1 MMRRRMEWLTL
12 LILLMP
18 FSQTVAQSNTS
29 PSSKFLLKGFG
40 YTTFENSE
48 NATSN
53 FETSFSPVF
62 LWKHNENIF
71 FEGELEVGFNR
82 GGLDFGLEYA
92 QIFYIFSDYAM
103 LGMGKFLNP
112 INYFSERLH
121 PAWINKLPDM
131 PLGISPAGVNLL
143 GGTQLGLQLRGGFPV
158 GNSKMTYT
166 LFLTNG
172 PQLVQPSEH
181 DEDQGPVEAADNNS
195 IMAPMDEGEPI
206 PQAFGLLNFFN
217 SNDNNDDKAI
227 GGRIAYFLLPKLEI
241 GYSYMTAKVGT
252 QGTAFENVRATHHVV
267 DLNYVGDWT
276 SLKGKID
283 IRAQWVQ
290 LNVDNPNIEPL
301 NYENTSSAWYAQ
313 FAYQPTS
320 LENEFFRN
328 LEFII
333 RYDQLDR
340 PDLEEVPLSADIQ
353 RITFGIDYWVSPS
366 SMFKF
371 AWQTQTKMHPDGE
384 EEQDSRFI
392 AQFALGF

>member
-1 MMRRRMEWLTL
+1 MMKYRLGVWA
-12 LILLMP
+12 ILVLVMAVE
-18 FSQTVAQSNTS
+18 QTHAQSSTV
-29 PSSKFLLKGFG
+29 PSSKFLIKGFG
-40 YTTFENSE
+40 YTTFENSQ

-53 FETSFSPVF
+53 FETSFSPIF
-62 LWKHNENIF
+62 LWKQGENIF

-92 QIFYIFSDYAM
+92 QIFYIFNDYAM

-112 INYFSERLH
+112 INYFSERIH

-143 GGTQLGLQLRGGFPV
+143 GGTQLGLQLRGGLPV

-166 LFLTNG
+166 FFLTNG

-181 DEDQGPVEAADNNS
+181 NGNEGTIEISDNNS

-217 SNDNNDDKAI
+217 SNDNNDDKAV
-227 GGRIAYFLLPKLEI
+227 GGRIAYFLTPKFEV

-252 QGTAFENVRATHHVV
+252 QGTEFENVRATHHVL
-267 DLNYVGDWT
+267 DLNYIGDWPT
-276 SLKGKID
+276 LKGKID
-283 IRAQWVQ
+283 LRAQWVL
-290 LNVDNPNIEPL
+290 LNIDNPNIAPL
-301 NYENTSSAWYAQ
+301 NYENKSSAWYAQ
-313 FAYQPTS
+313 FAYQPTN
-320 LENEFFRN
+320 LENNFWRN
-328 LEFII
+328 LEFIV

-340 PDLEEVPLSADIQ
+340 PDLEEIPMSADMK
-353 RITFGIDYWVSPS
+353 RISFGIDYWVSPS

-371 AWQTQTKMHPDGE
+371 AWQSFSSTHPDGE
-384 EEQDSRFI
+384 EEKTSRFI
-392 AQFALGF
+392 TQFALGF